1 MIRHLW
7 IYLSLA
13 LVVLLSWFLA
23 ESIAPEP
30 EKVQPTKSHQPDYFS
45 NGFTKI
51 SMDEEGLPR
60 NRLVA
65 DSMIHYQDDDTTELK
80 KPVFTKIN
88 EEAPPWVIHSEAGFV
103 SSGGKTIFLDGTV
116 LIERDAAPGYDP
128 ITINTEDLTVKP
140 EIDYA
145 ETEQFAELISSR
157 YRISGIGMS
166 IYFGE
171 HEQVELNSNVHGK
184 FEEE

>member
-13 LVVLLSWFLA
+13 FVVLFSGLLA
-23 ESIAPEP
+23 ELTTLEP
-30 EKVQPTKSHQPDYFS
+30 EKVQPIKSHRPDYFS
-45 NGFTKI
+45 NGFIKT
-51 SMDEEGLPR
+51 SMNEEGLPR
-60 NRLVA
+60 NRLIA
-65 DSMIHYQDDDTTELK
+65 DSMVHYQDDDTTELK
-80 KPVFTKIN
+80 NPVFTKID
-88 EEAPPWVIHSEAGFV
+88 EEAPPWVIHSKAGFV

-145 ETEQFAELISSR
+145 ETEQFAELISLR
-157 YRISGIGMS
+157 YRIDGIGMS

-171 HEQVELNSNVHGK
+171 HEQVELNSNVHGI